1 MDIKKLEEFLRFME
15 EHSLCELE
23 IEEEGTRVKL
33 KKFSVEQPIIYSQE
47 IAAGRPAEKPKPEDN
62 KRKEGLIEI
71 KSPMV
76 GTFYRAPAPGAKPF
90 VDNQQDIHPGDVV
103 CIIEAMKL
111 MNEIK
116 AEIGGIIAEILVK
129 NGEPVEFGQP
139 LFLINPS

>member
-1 MDIKKLEEFLRFME
+1 MDENN
-15 EHSLCELE
+15 LCELE
-23 IEEEGTRVKL
+23 IEEEGSRIKL
-33 KKFSVEQPIIYSQE
+33 KKSSGQQPVIISKDLPPQT
-47 IAAGRPAEKPKPEDN
+47 GPNPVPRTDRK
-62 KRKEGLIEI
+62 KEGLIEI

-90 VDNQQDIHPGDVV
+90 VDKAQSISPGDTV

-111 MNEIK
+111 MNEIT
-116 AEIGGIIAEILVK
+116 AEIGGQIEEILVQ